1 MRSWLLFLPDL
12 KLEILS
18 GLKEFLWDSRHSEGA
33 NPGAGPVVTEHLSV
47 TVHLVSFAQE
57 LLHEAL
63 ISPHYS
69 DSVELAHMSTCVFA
83 NWTPA
88 ISAYPW
94 MSRTL
99 VCFFVGSFLIYFNMY
114 PFSVTVC
121 TGHCLLIG
129 NVAMWEMGT
138 KLL

>member
-33 NPGAGPVVTEHLSV
+33 NPRAGPVVTEHLSV

-57 LLHEAL
+57 LLYEAL
-63 ISPHYS
+63 ISPHHS

-83 NWTPA
+83 NWTPCNL
-88 ISAYPW
+88 SLP
-94 MSRTL
+94 MDVPNFGL
-99 VCFFVGSFLIYFNMY
+99 LLCGFFLDLF
-114 PFSVTVC
+114 
-121 TGHCLLIG
+121 
-129 NVAMWEMGT
+129 
-138 KLL
+138 